1 MKDKLENIP
10 ITSVPMLQEEIKKL
24 WVQSTPLEYLRKLSD
39 SMPKRMRMVLEA
51 KGNPLKY

>member
-24 WVQSTPLEYLRKLSD
+24 WVQSTTLEYLRKLSD